1 MSTKMQ
7 AALTLATDGLCVFPL
22 KPGTKVPA
30 TQHGQDDAVADFGQ
44 ISAWWKAMPEANIG
58 VHCAPSGLYVVD
70 VDSGDGKTGQDSW
83 DALVAEH
90 GHTDTLTVRTQS
102 GGLHFYYRMP
112 EGAALKN
119 TAGRL
124 GKHIDTRGNGYVVAP
139 GSIVNGRTYEIVN
152 DTPVADLPQWIV
164 DALRPKPR
172 PAPRPIEAE
181 FAAPATEV
189 HARVQ
194 QLADEIAALPE
205 GEGNDRANTLAFMVG
220 GYVGAGQIT
229 YNEAEAALFG
239 ALDCWTFRPGS
250 PRSAME
256 RTIQQALAAGQRNPR
271 PWEAARF
278 PDRPAPLPTPTVVG
292 GAHLTETTEAEA
304 SIQIGPDDVDQK
316 KPKSPP
322 SDFNTDAGQA
332 RWFASRAERLRW
344 VPEFGWIKWDD
355 TRWLPIDETLVT
367 KYIAATYSAEF
378 QKAVQK
384 YMADPTEDNER
395 ACGMWRKRQ
404 SKSGVG
410 NVVAM
415 LKAET
420 SLEPDGDIQPA
431 ARLDRNPPGRFLLN
445 TPTGVVDLATG
456 KIGPHDPALLMTKI
470 TRGRYGVQV
479 DEKGEALW
487 RAAWESLPGDTPAEV
502 AETLRWMQLRFG
514 YALTG
519 QTAED
524 AVFLHGGGQNGKS
537 TWTTDGFMPCLGSY
551 AVKVVRTAIQ
561 SGKTDPNAPTTALAD
576 FRGARLAV
584 MEELPDE
591 MHLNT
596 TAIKDV
602 AGTSE
607 IKARRMRMDNVTF
620 EATHSLFINTN
631 AKPIVNDTE
640 WSTWRRLTM
649 LTFPHRFST
658 NPQDGEKQ
666 GDPLM
671 RRKLKA
677 NYYGVWDAML
687 TWAIE
692 GARDVLADP
701 TPVIGMEPN
710 PEDDARCPEV
720 IKATTLW
727 RKESDKLLAYAD
739 DYLVADPD
747 GLIPR
752 TEFLAH
758 FNEWLL
764 ANGNTKWSMA
774 LLTKRMSEHPTFK
787 ARTTVV
793 RPRTRAGLSRPDLE
807 RALALPDRPQCFTGF
822 RYSNGRPCPCPN
834 AEHGIHA
841 PNCRQNAA

>member
-7 AALTLATDGLCVFPL
+7 AALTLASDGLCVFPL
-22 KPGTKVPA
+22 KPGEKVPA
-30 TQHGQDDAVADFGQ
+30 TEHGQDDAVADFGQ
-44 ISAWWKAMPEANIG
+44 ISAWWKAMPDANIG

-70 VDSGDGKTGQDSW
+70 VDCGGEKVGGESW

-90 GHTDTLTVRTQS
+90 GHVETLTVRTQS

-112 EGAALKN
+112 EGAVLKN
-119 TAGRL
+119 TTGKL

-139 GSIVNGRTYEIVN
+139 GSIVNGRAYEIVSE
-152 DTPVADLPQWIV
+152 VEIADLPEWIV
-164 DALRPKPR
+164 EALKPKSR
-172 PAPRPIEAE
+172 PAPRPVEAE
-181 FAAPATEV
+181 FAAPAAEV
-189 HARVQ
+189 HERVQ
-194 QLADEIAALPE
+194 QLAGDLASAPE
-205 GEGNDRANTLAFMVG
+205 GTRNDTAARVSFMVG
-220 GYVGAGQIT
+220 QYVGAGQIT

-239 ALDCWTFRPGS
+239 ALAGWPDPADEIR
-250 PRSAME
+250 MHE
-256 RTIQQALAAGQRNPR
+256 RTIQNALQAGQAQPR

-278 PDRPAPLPTPTVVG
+278 PDRPALPVV
-292 GAHLTETTEAEA
+292 ATTDEATADEIDLTDEDGER
-304 SIQIGPDDVDQK
+304 K
-316 KPKSPP
+316 KPLKPP

-395 ACGMWRKRQ
+395 VCGMWRKRQ

-445 TPTGVVDLATG
+445 TQTGVVDLATG
-456 KIGPHDPALLMTKI
+456 EIGPHDPALLMTKI
-470 TRGRYGVQV
+470 TRGRYGVPLNP
-479 DEKGEALW
+479 KGEALW

-620 EATHSLFINTN
+620 DATHSLFINTN

-677 NYYGVWDAML
+677 NYHGVWDAML

-692 GARDVLADP
+692 GARAVLADP

-720 IKATTLW
+720 VKATTLW

-787 ARTTVV
+787 KRTSVV
-793 RPRTRAGLSRPDLE
+793 RPRTQAGLSHPDLE
-807 RALALPDRPQCFTGF
+807 RAIALPDRPQCFTGY
-822 RYSNGRPCPCPN
+822 RYRNGRPCSCPN
-834 AEHGIHA
+834 ARWGEHTTT
-841 PNCRQNAA
+841 CKDAA